1 VKTNIRNLI
10 GLSSIERVTGG
21 VSHHA
26 FLRTSLND
34 AAGKIKA
41 QGEKREARG
50 ERRKERGEKRE
61 EQRTLF
67 VGISCFLLSNLVRI
81 TRDGAECLHRL
92 PLQYF
97 VTV

>member
-1 VKTNIRNLI
+1 MPPAKSRLKAR
-10 GLSSIERVTGG
+10 SER
-21 VSHHA
+21 
-26 FLRTSLND
+26 
-34 AAGKIKA
+34 
-41 QGEKREARG
+41 REARG

-81 TRDGAECLHRL
+81 TRDGAECRHRL